1 MRGLG
6 MQPERLYG
14 SWAERKEAAQ
24 GYLNTVNWPNGQTEA
39 WKFTSLSHLSDVV
52 LNPPKQTTSTANAA
66 GLNGKVL
73 SFTAGLSPDL
83 EGASLPAGISA
94 TDIFADNAIC
104 HQAFALLPDNHHL
117 TALSASRQT
126 GALKIDVAGAA
137 RIDTPLILQFADGKT
152 DEASHP
158 FVFIDIADGAHLH
171 LAEIHEGAA
180 SLSQP
185 LILVR
190 LGQGATLDHI
200 KLQDEA
206 DHTTHL
212 GLTLF
217 RLDGQANV
225 NSFSVSKGSQLARME
240 THCFFAAPDAQAGM
254 SAVYLGRDRQH
265 HDITTVVSHEYA
277 DCASRQLIRGVLDDN
292 SRGVFQ
298 GRVRVAPNAQKTDG
312 QQMSRALL
320 LSRDAEADAKPEL
333 EIFADDV
340 VCSHGA
346 TVGELDETLL
356 FYLRSRGID
365 EAEARTM
372 LIDAFLVDTL
382 EEISYQPF
390 ADFLRGQV
398 SGWTARQTGAK
409 KQVSR

>member
-1 MRGLG
+1 MVTRGLV
-6 MQPERLYG
+6 MQPERLYKT
-14 SWAERKEAAQ
+14 WAERKEAAVN
-24 GYLNTVNWPNGQTEA
+24 YLDSVNWPNGQVEA
-39 WKFTSLSHLSDVV
+39 WKFTSLSHLTDIVFKQ
-52 LNPPKQTTSTANAA
+52 PKQSASTANSA
-66 GLNGKVL
+66 GLDGVVL
-73 SFTAGLSPDL
+73 TFTAGLVPEL
-83 EGASLPAGISA
+83 AGVSLPAEINV
-94 TDIFADNAIC
+94 TDISTDKVIRQ
-104 HQAFALLPDNHHL
+104 QAFALMPDNHHL
-117 TALSASRQT
+117 TALSVIRQT
-126 GALKIDVAGAA
+126 AAVKIEVAGATSV
-137 RIDTPLILQFADGKT
+137 DTPLILQFADGKT

-158 FVFIDIADGAHLH
+158 FVFIDIANGAHLR
-171 LAEIHEGAA
+171 LAELHQGAA
-180 SLSQP
+180 GLSQP
-185 LILVR
+185 LILAR
-190 LGQGATLDHI
+190 LGEGATLDHI

-206 DHTTHL
+206 QHTTHL

-217 RLDGQANV
+217 RLDSKANV
-225 NSFSVSKGSQLARME
+225 NSFSVSKGSQMARIE
-240 THCFFAAPDAQAGM
+240 THCFFAAPDARAAM
-254 SAVYLGRDRQH
+254 SAVYLGRDSQH

-277 DCASRQLIRGVLDDN
+277 DCASRQLIRGVLDDK

-298 GRVRVAPNAQKTDG
+298 GRVRVAPDAQKTDG

-356 FYLRSRGID
+356 FYLKSRGID

-390 ADFLRGQV
+390 AEFLRGEV
-398 SGWTARQTGAK
+398 SGWTARQTG
-409 KQVSR
+409 VE

>member
-1 MRGLG
+1 MRGLA
-6 MQPERLYG
+6 MQPERLYET
-14 SWAERKEAAQ
+14 WAERREAAQ
-24 GYLNTVNWPNGQTEA
+24 TYLDTVDWPNGQTED
-39 WKFTSLSHLSDVV
+39 WKFTSLSHLSDLV
-52 LNPPKQTTSTANAA
+52 LNPPKQRTLTANAA
-66 GLNGKVL
+66 RLDGVVL
-73 SFTAGLSPDL
+73 SFIAGLAPDL
-83 EGASLPAGISA
+83 AGASLPAGVRA
-94 TDIFADNAIC
+94 TDVSADKSIC
-104 HQAFALLPDNHHL
+104 HQAFALLPDNHYL

-126 GALKIDVAGAA
+126 AAVKIEVSGAT
-137 RIDTPLILQFADGKT
+137 RIDTPLILQFAGGKT
-152 DEASHP
+152 ENSCHP

-171 LAEIHEGAA
+171 LAELHEGAA

-206 DHTTHL
+206 AHTTHL

-225 NSFSVSKGSQLARME
+225 NSFSVSMGSQITRME
-240 THCFFAAPDAQAGM
+240 THCFFAAPDAQAAM
-254 SAVYLGRDRQH
+254 SAVYLGCDSQH

-277 DCASRQLIRGVLDDN
+277 DCASRQLIRGVLDDKA
-292 SRGVFQ
+292 RGVFQ
-298 GRVRVAPNAQKTDG
+298 GRVRVAPDAQKTDG

-356 FYLRSRGID
+356 FYLKSRGID

-390 ADFLRGQV
+390 ADFLRGHI
-398 SGWTARQTGAK
+398 SGWTARQTG
-409 KQVSR
+409 VE

>member
-1 MRGLG
+1 MVTQDLA
-6 MQPERLYG
+6 MQPERTYET
-14 SWAERKEAAQ
+14 WADRKKAAQ
-24 GYLNTVNWPNGQTEA
+24 SYLDTVNWPNGQTEA
-39 WKFTSLSHLSDVV
+39 WKFTSLSHLSDVA
-52 LNPPKQTTSTANAA
+52 LNPPKQSVSSASAA
-66 GLNGKVL
+66 GLNGTVL
-73 SFTAGLSPDL
+73 SLSAGLAPELTDTI
-83 EGASLPAGISA
+83 LPVGVNA
-94 TDIFADNAIC
+94 TDISANKAAC
-104 HQAFALLPDNHHL
+104 HQAFALLPDHHHL
-117 TALSASRQT
+117 TALAASRQT
-126 GALKIDVAGAA
+126 AAIKIEIAA
-137 RIDTPLILQFADGKT
+137 ATRIDTPLIIQFADGQK

-158 FVFIDIADGAHLH
+158 FILIEIADGAHLH
-171 LAEIHEGAA
+171 LAELHEGAA
-180 SLSQP
+180 RLSQP

-190 LGQGATLDHI
+190 LGKGATLDHI

-206 DHTTHL
+206 NHTTHL
-212 GLTLF
+212 GLTFF
-217 RLDGQANV
+217 RLDEQSNV
-225 NSFSVSKGSQLARME
+225 NSFSVSKGSQMARME
-240 THCFFAAPDAQAGM
+240 MHCLFTAPDAQAAM
-254 SAVYLGRDRQH
+254 SAVYLGRDNQH

-277 DCASRQLIRGVLDDN
+277 HCASRQLIRGVLDDN

-298 GRVRVAPNAQKTDG
+298 GRVRVAPDAQKTDG

-356 FYLRSRGID
+356 FYLKSRGID
-365 EAEARTM
+365 EAEARTI

-390 ADFLRGQV
+390 ADFLRGKV

-409 KQVSR
+409 

>member
-1 MRGLG
+1 MRGLA
-6 MQPERLYG
+6 MQPERLYET
-14 SWAERKEAAQ
+14 WADRKEAAQ
-24 GYLNTVNWPNGQTEA
+24 SYLEAVNWPNGQTEA

-52 LNPPKQTTSTANAA
+52 LNPPKQSASIARAA
-66 GLNGKVL
+66 RLHGEVLN
-73 SFTAGLSPDL
+73 FTAGLAPDL
-83 EGASLPAGISA
+83 AAASLPAGIIA
-94 TDIFADNAIC
+94 TDISADKAIC
-104 HQAFALLPDNHHL
+104 HKAFALLPDNHHL

-126 GALKIDVAGAA
+126 AAVKIEVVDSAKIDK
-137 RIDTPLILQFADGKT
+137 PLILQFTDGKT

-171 LAEIHEGAA
+171 LAELHEGSS

-190 LGQGATLDHI
+190 LGEGATLDHI

-206 DHTTHL
+206 AHTTHL

-225 NSFSVSKGSQLARME
+225 NSFSVSKGSQITRME
-240 THCFFAAPDAQAGM
+240 THCFFAAPDAQAAM
-254 SAVYLGRDRQH
+254 SAVYLGCDRQH

-277 DCASRQLIRGVLDDN
+277 NCASRQLIRGVLDDKA
-292 SRGVFQ
+292 RGVFQ
-298 GRVRVAPNAQKTDG
+298 GRVRVAPDAQKTDG

-346 TVGELDETLL
+346 TVGELDEALL
-356 FYLRSRGID
+356 FYLKSRGID

-390 ADFLRGQV
+390 ADFLRGHI
-398 SGWTARQTGAK
+398 SGWTARQTG
-409 KQVSR
+409 VE

>member
-1 MRGLG
+1 MRGLA
-6 MQPERLYG
+6 MQPERLYET
-14 SWAERKEAAQ
+14 WADRKEAAQ
-24 GYLNTVNWPNGQTEA
+24 SYLEAVNWPNGQTEA

-52 LNPPKQTTSTANAA
+52 LNPPKQSASIARAA
-66 GLNGKVL
+66 RLHGEVLN
-73 SFTAGLSPDL
+73 FTAGLAPDL
-83 EGASLPAGISA
+83 AAASLSAGIIA
-94 TDIFADNAIC
+94 TDISADKAIC
-104 HQAFALLPDNHHL
+104 HKAFALLPDNHHL

-126 GALKIDVAGAA
+126 AAVKIEVVDSAK
-137 RIDTPLILQFADGKT
+137 IDTPLILQFTDGKT

-171 LAEIHEGAA
+171 LAELHEGAS

-190 LGQGATLDHI
+190 LGQGSTLDHI

-225 NSFSVSKGSQLARME
+225 NSFSVSMGSQITRME
-240 THCFFAAPDAQAGM
+240 THCFFAAPDAQAAM
-254 SAVYLGRDRQH
+254 SAVYLGCDSQH

-277 DCASRQLIRGVLDDN
+277 NCASRQLIRGVLDDKA
-292 SRGVFQ
+292 RGVFQ
-298 GRVRVAPNAQKTDG
+298 GRVRVAPDAQKTDG

-356 FYLRSRGID
+356 FYLKSRGID

-398 SGWTARQTGAK
+398 SGWTARQTG
-409 KQVSR
+409 VE

>member
-1 MRGLG
+1 MRGLA
-6 MQPERLYG
+6 MQPDRLYET
-14 SWAERKEAAQ
+14 WADRKEAAKS
-24 GYLNTVNWPNGQTEA
+24 YLEAVNWPNGQTES

-52 LNPPKQTTSTANAA
+52 LNQPKRSASKAVTKE
-66 GLNGKVL
+66 LDGKVL
-73 SFTAGLSPDL
+73 SFTAGLAPDL
-83 EGASLPAGISA
+83 AGVSLPAGISA
-94 TDIFADNAIC
+94 TDISANNAIC

-117 TALSASRQT
+117 TALSVSRQT
-126 GALKIDVAGAA
+126 AAIKIDVSGPAE
-137 RIDTPLILQFADGKT
+137 IDTPLILRFADGKT

-158 FVFIDIADGAHLH
+158 FVFINIADGAHLH
-171 LAEIHEGAA
+171 LAELHKGAA

-217 RLDGQANV
+217 RLDNQTNV
-225 NSFSVSKGSQLARME
+225 NSFSVSKGGQMARME
-240 THCFFAAPDAQAGM
+240 THCFFAAPNAQSAI
-254 SAVYLGRDRQH
+254 SAVYLGRDSQH

-277 DCASRQLIRGVLDDN
+277 DCASRQLIRGVLDDK

-356 FYLRSRGID
+356 FYMKSRGID

-372 LIDAFLVDTL
+372 LIDAFLVDAL
-382 EEISYQPF
+382 EEINYQPF
-390 ADFLRGQV
+390 ADFLRGEV
-398 SGWTARQTGAK
+398 SGWTVRQTGAE
-409 KQVSR
+409 

>member
-1 MRGLG
+1 MRGLA
-6 MQPERLYG
+6 MQPECIYKT
-14 SWAERKEAAQ
+14 WAERKEAAQ
-24 GYLNTVNWPNGQTEA
+24 SYLDTVNWPDGQTEA

-52 LNPPKQTTSTANAA
+52 LNPPKQSASAANAA
-66 GLNGKVL
+66 GLDGEML
-73 SFTAGLSPDL
+73 SFKAGLAPDL
-83 EGASLPAGISA
+83 AAASLPAGISV
-94 TDIFADNAIC
+94 TDISADNSIC
-104 HQAFALLPDNHHL
+104 HQAFSFLPDKHQL

-126 GALKIDVAGAA
+126 AALKVEVSGLT

-152 DEASHP
+152 NEASHP

-171 LAEIHEGAA
+171 LAELHEGAA

-190 LGQGATLDHI
+190 LGQRATLNHI

-206 DHTTHL
+206 EHTTHL

-217 RLDGQANV
+217 RLDGQASV

-240 THCFFAAPDAQAGM
+240 THCFFAAPDAQAAM
-254 SAVYLGRDRQH
+254 SAIYLGRDSQH
-265 HDITTVVSHEYA
+265 HDITTVVSHEFA
-277 DCASRQLIRGVLDDN
+277 DCASRQLIRGVLDDK

-298 GRVRVAPNAQKTDG
+298 GRVRVAPDAQKTDG

-356 FYLRSRGID
+356 FYLKSRGID

-390 ADFLRGQV
+390 ADFLRGKV
-398 SGWTARQTGAK
+398 SGWTASQTGAN
-409 KQVSR
+409 

>member
-1 MRGLG
+1 MQGLA
-6 MQPERLYG
+6 MQPDRLYET
-14 SWAERKEAAQ
+14 WAERKEAALN
-24 GYLNTVNWPNGQTEA
+24 YLDTVNWPNGQPEN
-39 WKFTSLSHLSDVV
+39 WKFTPLSHLSGVV
-52 LNPPKQTTSTANAA
+52 LNPPKQSVSTAKTA
-66 GLNGKVL
+66 GLDGTVL
-73 SFTAGLSPDL
+73 SFTAGLAPDL
-83 EGASLPAGISA
+83 AGANLPAGISA
-94 TDIFADNAIC
+94 KDISADKDIC

-126 GALKIDVAGAA
+126 AAVKIEVAGSA

-158 FVFIDIADGAHLH
+158 FAFIDIADGAHLH
-171 LAEIHEGAA
+171 LVELHEGSA

-190 LGQGATLDHI
+190 LGKGATLDHI

-206 DHTTHL
+206 DNTTHL

-217 RLDGQANV
+217 RLDCQANV
-225 NSFSVSKGSQLARME
+225 NSFSVSKGSQMARME
-240 THCFFAAPDAQAGM
+240 THCFFAAPDAQAAM
-254 SAVYLGRDRQH
+254 SAVYLGRDSQH
-265 HDITTVVSHEYA
+265 HDVTTVVSHEYA
-277 DCASRQLIRGVLDDN
+277 DCASRQLIRGVLDDK

-298 GRVRVAPNAQKTDG
+298 GRVRVAPDAQKTDG
-312 QQMSRALL
+312 QQMSRVLL

-356 FYLRSRGID
+356 FYLKSRGID

-382 EEISYQPF
+382 EEIRYQPF
-390 ADFLRGQV
+390 ADFLLGEI
-398 SGWTARQTGAK
+398 SGWTARQTGAE
-409 KQVSR
+409 

>member
-1 MRGLG
+1 MQGLA
-6 MQPERLYG
+6 MQPELFYET
-14 SWAERKEAAQ
+14 WDDRKEAAKS
-24 GYLNTVNWPNGQTEA
+24 YLDAVNWPNGQTEA

-52 LNPPKQTTSTANAA
+52 FNPPKQSASIASSP
-66 GLNGKVL
+66 GLDGKVL
-73 SFTAGLSPDL
+73 SFTAGLAPDL
-83 EGASLPAGISA
+83 AGVSLPAGISV
-94 TDIFADNAIC
+94 TDISADKAIC

-126 GALKIDVAGAA
+126 AAVKIEVAGTT
-137 RIDTPLILQFADGKT
+137 RVDSPLILRFSDGKT
-152 DEASHP
+152 SEASHP
-158 FVFIDIADGAHLH
+158 FVFINIADGAQLH
-171 LAEIHEGAA
+171 LAELHEGAA

-200 KLQDEA
+200 KLQNEA

-217 RLDGQANV
+217 RLDGQAKV

-240 THCFFAAPDAQAGM
+240 THCFFAAPDAQAAM
-254 SAVYLGRDRQH
+254 SAVYLGRDSQH

-277 DCASRQLIRGVLDDN
+277 DCASRQLIRGVLDDK
-292 SRGVFQ
+292 SHGVFQ
-298 GRVRVAPNAQKTDG
+298 GRVRVAPDAQKTDG

-320 LSRDAEADAKPEL
+320 LSRDAESDAKPEL

-356 FYLRSRGID
+356 FYLKSRGID

-382 EEISYQPF
+382 EEIGYQPF

-398 SGWTARQTGAK
+398 SGWTVRQTGAEQ
-409 KQVSR
+409 QVGI

>member
-1 MRGLG
+1 M
-6 MQPERLYG
+6 
-14 SWAERKEAAQ
+14 
-24 GYLNTVNWPNGQTEA
+24 
-39 WKFTSLSHLSDVV
+39 SDVV
-52 LNPPKQTTSTANAA
+52 LNPPKQSASISRAA
-66 GLNGKVL
+66 RLHGEVLN
-73 SFTAGLSPDL
+73 FTAGLAPDL
-83 EGASLPAGISA
+83 AVASLPAGVIA
-94 TDIFADNAIC
+94 TDIAADKAIC
-104 HQAFALLPDNHHL
+104 HKAFTLLPDNNHL

-126 GALKIDVAGAA
+126 AAVKIDVDSAK
-137 RIDTPLILQFADGKT
+137 IDTPLILQFTDGKT

-171 LAEIHEGAA
+171 LAELHEGAS

-217 RLDGQANV
+217 RLDSQANV
-225 NSFSVSKGSQLARME
+225 NSFSVSKGSRIARME
-240 THCFFAAPDAQAGM
+240 THCFFAAPDAQAAM
-254 SAVYLGRDRQH
+254 SAVYLGCDNQH

-277 DCASRQLIRGVLDDN
+277 DCKSRQLIRGVLDDKA
-292 SRGVFQ
+292 RGVFQ
-298 GRVRVAPNAQKTDG
+298 GRVRVAPDAQKTDG

-356 FYLRSRGID
+356 FYLKSRGID

-398 SGWTARQTGAK
+398 SGWTARQTG
-409 KQVSR
+409 VE

>member
-1 MRGLG
+1 ML
-6 MQPERLYG
+6 PERIYET
-14 SWAERKEAAQ
+14 WTERKEAAQ
-24 GYLNTVNWPNGQTEA
+24 SYLDAVNWPNGQTEA

-52 LNPPKQTTSTANAA
+52 LTPPKQSASIASAA
-66 GLNGKVL
+66 GLEGNVL
-73 SFTAGLSPDL
+73 SFTAGLAPAL
-83 EGASLPAGISA
+83 AGVGLPAGISA
-94 TDIFADNAIC
+94 TDISADKAIC
-104 HQAFALLPDNHHL
+104 HRAFALLPDNHHL

-126 GALKIDVAGAA
+126 AAVMIEVTGATS
-137 RIDTPLILQFADGKT
+137 IDTPLILRFAGGKT
-152 DEASHP
+152 NEASHP
-158 FVFIDIADGAHLH
+158 FVFISIADGAQLR
-171 LAEIHEGAA
+171 LAELHEGAA

-200 KLQDEA
+200 KLQNEA

-240 THCFFAAPDAQAGM
+240 THCFFAAPDSKASM
-254 SAVYLGRDRQH
+254 SAVYLGRDSQH

-277 DCASRQLIRGVLDDN
+277 DCASRQLIRGVLDN
-292 SRGVFQ
+292 KSHGVFQ
-298 GRVRVAPNAQKTDG
+298 GRVRVAQDAQKTDG

-356 FYLRSRGID
+356 FYLKSRGID

-390 ADFLRGQV
+390 ADFLRGHI
-398 SGWTARQTGAK
+398 SGWTARQTG
-409 KQVSR
+409 VE

>member
-1 MRGLG
+1 M
-6 MQPERLYG
+6 
-14 SWAERKEAAQ
+14 AE
-24 GYLNTVNWPNGQTEA
+24 L
-39 WKFTSLSHLSDVV
+39 H
-52 LNPPKQTTSTANAA
+52 
-66 GLNGKVL
+66 
-73 SFTAGLSPDL
+73 
-83 EGASLPAGISA
+83 EGAS
-94 TDIFADNAIC
+94 
-104 HQAFALLPDNHHL
+104 
-117 TALSASRQT
+117 
-126 GALKIDVAGAA
+126 
-137 RIDTPLILQFADGKT
+137 
-152 DEASHP
+152 
-158 FVFIDIADGAHLH
+158 
-171 LAEIHEGAA
+171 

-190 LGQGATLDHI
+190 LGQGSTLDHI

-206 DHTTHL
+206 GHTTHL

-225 NSFSVSKGSQLARME
+225 NSFSVSKGSQITRME
-240 THCFFAAPDAQAGM
+240 THCFFAAPDAQAAM
-254 SAVYLGRDRQH
+254 SAVYLGCDNQH

-277 DCASRQLIRGVLDDN
+277 DCASRQLIRGVLDDKA
-292 SRGVFQ
+292 RGVFQ
-298 GRVRVAPNAQKTDG
+298 GRVRVAPDAQKTDG

-356 FYLRSRGID
+356 FYLKSRGID

-398 SGWTARQTGAK
+398 SGWTARQTG
-409 KQVSR
+409 VE